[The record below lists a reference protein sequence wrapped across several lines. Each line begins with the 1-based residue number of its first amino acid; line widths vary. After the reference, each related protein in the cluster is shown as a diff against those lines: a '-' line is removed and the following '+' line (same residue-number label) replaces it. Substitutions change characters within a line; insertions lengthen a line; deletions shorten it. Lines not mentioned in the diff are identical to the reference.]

1 MKILWF
7 ILALPVFL
15 LMAFGIYLIGG
26 YIIFCLSQGEWKEP
40 LQVFGLTAAL
50 IVCPYAVFKLFEPK

>member
-1 MKILWF
+1 
-7 ILALPVFL
+7 
-15 LMAFGIYLIGG
+15 MAFGIYLIGG

-50 IVCPYAVFKLFEPK
+50 IVCPYAVCKLFNQPK